1 MLVSILY
8 FRTVQLSIK
17 LFLII
22 RFIISGPCMKNLIKT
37 ALFASS
43 LLLIVGQTNAATKAE
58 NATFQVK
65 IEVVSTCAISATDI
79 DFGQVNS
86 GITAT
91 DKTGNLN
98 VTCTS
103 QTPYS
108 IGLSNSGKMTH
119 TTDTSS
125 IIAYKLFK
133 ASSDDIAEWD
143 NDKNLYSATGS
154 GTIQTIPVVAKLSG
168 STNVRAGNYADTV
181 TATVTY

>member
-1 MLVSILY
+1 
-8 FRTVQLSIK
+8 
-17 LFLII
+17 
-22 RFIISGPCMKNLIKT
+22 MKNLIKT
-37 ALFASS
+37 ALFVSS
-43 LLLIVGQTNAATKAE
+43 LLLIVELANATTKAE

-108 IGLSNSGKMTH
+108 VGLSSSGKMTH
-119 TTDTSS
+119 TTDSTSS
-125 IIAYKLFK
+125 IAYKLFK
-133 ASSDDIAEWD
+133 ASSDIAEWD
-143 NDKNLYSATGS
+143 NDNNLYSATGS
-154 GTIQTIPVVAKLSG
+154 GIVQTIPVVAKLSG

>member
-1 MLVSILY
+1 
-8 FRTVQLSIK
+8 
-17 LFLII
+17 
-22 RFIISGPCMKNLIKT
+22 MKNFITT
-37 ALFASS
+37 ALLLSS
-43 LLLIVGQTNAATKAE
+43 GVFIAGQTNASTDSTKFAD
-58 NATFQVK
+58 ATFQVK

-79 DFGQVNS
+79 DFDKVDS

-108 IGLSNSGKMTH
+108 IGLSSSGKMTH
-119 TTDTSS
+119 TTDNTSS
-125 IIAYKLFK
+125 IAYKLFK
-133 ASSDDIAEWD
+133 ASSGDQAEWD
-143 NDKNLYSATGS
+143 NDKNQYSATGS
-154 GTIQTIPVVAKLSG
+154 GIVQTIPVVAKLSG